1 MAEPVPFSVLQI
13 RRDAKDIFDKC
24 QTDPLI
30 VGTYNELMRLIGD
43 YDVIVYSKNN
53 NAKLNKSL
61 TEIRIK
67 ATLER
72 IQSQRNTALYN
83 LQPAIEA
90 ALVSANTYNSNF
102 IFKKLYAH
110 LDKAIKEQHIDNIT
124 KAVKVIN
131 DLKPEYSKNKAIF
144 DINPNP
150 NAPPCKNNKRTNAD
164 DRSRKL
170 GYISLNTGIDTLN
183 KKLIIQALDEIKMAT
198 PKESSCSIA
207 GGTRRRHT
215 KRNHNSRKSK
225 TIRRR
230 RV

>member
-30 VGTYNELMRLIGD
+30 VGTYNQLTKLIEE
-43 YDVIVYSKNN
+43 YDDIVYSTKNN
-53 NAKLNKSL
+53 AELQKSL
-61 TEIRIK
+61 TEIRIN

-72 IQSQRNTALYN
+72 IKSQRDTALYN

-124 KAVKVIN
+124 KAVNVIN

-144 DINPNP
+144 DINP

-170 GYISLNTGIDTLN
+170 RYISLNAGIDTLD
-183 KKLIIQALDEIKMAT
+183 KKLIIQALYEIKTAT

-207 GGTRRRHT
+207 GGTRRRRT